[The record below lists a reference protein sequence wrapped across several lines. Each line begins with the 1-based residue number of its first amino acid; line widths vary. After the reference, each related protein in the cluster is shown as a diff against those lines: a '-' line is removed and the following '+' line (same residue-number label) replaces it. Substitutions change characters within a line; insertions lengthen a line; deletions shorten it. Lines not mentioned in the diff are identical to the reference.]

1 MEQVLIILSALTL
14 ILTASIGTAENTG
27 AAEGSNAQAISGDSG
42 GSSGSV
48 GGSDKLLLVRR
59 YVPRFVGKRD
69 PEDAEIDN
77 VSVESSEKPDEKE
90 LSSIDE
96 YVENLLEYY
105 DDLDLSE
112 FDSENENKDSPSES
126 DIESYETDS
135 EYEND
140 TDENDDILMDSQG
153 EKRYV
158 PSFVGKRFT
167 TLDENEGDFI
177 DESKRYRPMFV
188 GKRYRPMFV
197 GKRYQP
203 RFIGKRYTPRFI
215 GKRYTPRFIG
225 KRYTPRFIG
234 KRYTPRFI
242 GKRYTPRFIG
252 KRYTP
257 RFIGKRY
264 APRFIGKRLQPIF
277 VGKKFSPEDSLQEKR
292 YKPFFVGKRSQ
303 DQISNEQNHVEKR
316 SVSETTEEINTVQEN
331 ADRSKRRKRS
341 VGNANDESL
350 KRAWGRYIPLK
361 NSLAPAFRL
370 PGPQPSYMEKRF
382 VAPEFIGRRDSLST
396 ILSALDALQFARTEP
411 RTTSK
416 RFEAPL
422 FIGKRTPT
430 RPMFIGKRNQPYTGE
445 MKIPSG
451 YSIIPGIT
459 EFNMDAYESIPDE
472 FSPFRDIYPY
482 STGLQGSIDLE

>member
-1 MEQVLIILSALTL
+1 ML
-14 ILTASIGTAENTG
+14 TG

-42 GSSGSV
+42 SSSGSV
-48 GGSDKLLLVRR
+48 GESNKLLLVRR

-77 VSVESSEKPDEKE
+77 VDVDSSDKTAEEE
-90 LSSIDE
+90 YNAIDD

-105 DDLDLSE
+105 DDLNLSE
-112 FDSENENKDSPSES
+112 LEDAEKENEDSLSES
-126 DIESYETDS
+126 DIETFDRDTEF
-135 EYEND
+135 ENEK
-140 TDENDDILMDSQG
+140 DENDDMLIDSQD

-158 PSFVGKRFT
+158 PSFIGKRYSSM
-167 TLDENEGDFI
+167 DDNQGDLI

-264 APRFIGKRLQPIF
+264 APRFIGKRFKPFF
-277 VGKKFSPEDSLQEKR
+277 VGKKFSPEESLPEKR

-303 DQISNEQNHVEKR
+303 DQISNENSHVEKR
-316 SVSETTEEINTVQEN
+316 SVKDSSEDINTIQEN
-331 ADRSKRRKRS
+331 ADRSKRKKRS
-341 VGNANDESL
+341 LGNANDESL

-361 NSLAPAFRL
+361 SSLASTYRL
-370 PGPQPSYMEKRF
+370 PGAQPSYLEKRF

-396 ILSALDALQFARTEP
+396 ILNALDALQFARTEP

-430 RPMFIGKRNQPYTGE
+430 RPMFVGKRNPAYAGE
-445 MKIPSG
+445 MNIPTG
-451 YSIIPGIT
+451 YNIIPGIT
-459 EFNMDAYESIPDE
+459 EFSMDAYESMPDE
-472 FSPFRDIYPY
+472 FSPLRDIYPY
-482 STGLQGSIDLE
+482 SRGLPGSIDFDK